1 MTERKV
7 LNKYFPPDFD
17 PAKIPRL
24 KGMKKEKVFS
34 IRTMA
39 PFNMMCLT
47 CRGYIFKAKKFNSRM
62 EECEYTYLDLKEYRF
77 HIRCPTCCSEIIY
90 RTDRENNDYV
100 VESGAKRSF
109 EAYTTAIRQAIKES
123 VQEKEELEKNPIK
136 ALEKRTE
143 ESMNEFK
150 MSNKI
155 QDLMEQSKNDAP
167 REEMIEDAIAI
178 LRQKQDTVKFEH
190 DQDIKDMVTKQLK
203 LQSQIE
209 QERLEMEKS
218 TDTSLFD
225 FYESKFA
232 STNAK
237 GLEKLN
243 ILKQA
248 IQLKRQRESK
258 SQLDEVGAS
267 DTKTPRFDG
276 AKLETSISTIDDIEK
291 PNIDQC
297 NPIDS
302 SKATSSN
309 NPLGIDYDSYSDDD
323 R

>member
-77 HIRCPTCCSEIIY
+77 HIRCPTCCSEIVF

-155 QDLMEQSKNDAP
+155 QDLMERSKNDP
-167 REEMIEDAIAI
+167 SREEMIEDAIA
-178 LRQKQDTVKFEH
+178 LLKRKNELTKMNQDREVKELVEKQ
-190 DQDIKDMVTKQLK
+190 IS
-203 LQSQIE
+203 SQIQIETE
-209 QERLEMEKS
+209 QKEKDKSNIEDYLDKYRTENKDEIERKKLLKEIVERKRKGETSDKISCKISKPSILNERDKLEDLIVSHS
-218 TDTSLFD
+218 T
-225 FYESKFA
+225 
-232 STNAK
+232 
-237 GLEKLN
+237 GN
-243 ILKQA
+243 ILGLDYSSA
-248 IQLKRQRESK
+248 SES
-258 SQLDEVGAS
+258 E
-267 DTKTPRFDG
+267 
-276 AKLETSISTIDDIEK
+276 
-291 PNIDQC
+291 
-297 NPIDS
+297 
-302 SKATSSN
+302 
-309 NPLGIDYDSYSDDD
+309 
-323 R
+323 